1 MPRGGGL
8 ATPPPGTSCSAR
20 PRRASSPTAGQII
33 ARKRQWRE
41 HVIASASGAHV
52 IGQYVGVS
60 CAGGSLLCVF
70 TGWHNFHNSAP
81 WILSWLPLGTLA
93 ALMFLTNLVA
103 IALHASNRRF
113 YERHWE
119 IACETLNFVGSA
131 ARNMAVHRA
140 NHLWI
145 SMRPLTLAASVVCMR
160 FEQRRQLKFFIFRM
174 CLDSLWELSKKWQ
187 FRAGGELAFADWELT
202 LRYFAMKVFAGC
214 SLHAWLERRDL
225 KRFLLIHYETDM
237 AMLMELRAAETL
249 ETSPEPETPPRP
261 GSDVRGG
268 RRRGSPGGDASPT
281 HARGRSVNNDQ
292 NWEDN
297 SPRRSPRRGEGGDRW
312 VRQRVR
318 TWLSESSLPPHYD

>member
-1 MPRGGGL
+1 
-8 ATPPPGTSCSAR
+8 
-20 PRRASSPTAGQII
+20 
-33 ARKRQWRE
+33 
-41 HVIASASGAHV
+41 
-52 IGQYVGVS
+52 
-60 CAGGSLLCVF
+60 
-70 TGWHNFHNSAP
+70 
-81 WILSWLPLGTLA
+81 
-93 ALMFLTNLVA
+93 MFLTNLVA

-261 GSDVRGG
+261 
-268 RRRGSPGGDASPT
+268 
-281 HARGRSVNNDQ
+281 
-292 NWEDN
+292 
-297 SPRRSPRRGEGGDRW
+297 
-312 VRQRVR
+312 
-318 TWLSESSLPPHYD
+318 